1 MRAPSRK
8 RSRALKFGIMPLIDV
23 VFLLIIFFLAASH
36 FAQSETAEAVELP
49 NASEIETEKPDEQLS
64 RLVVTV
70 TADGIYHVGGD
81 VIERDVLAGRIR
93 QGRAEHGEA
102 FEVRIRADRSLE
114 YRMVEPIMI
123 ASARS
128 SVTNVKF
135 AVIEK

>member
-1 MRAPSRK
+1 MKTPSRR
-8 RSRALKFGIMPLIDV
+8 RSRALKFGITPLIDI

-49 NASEIETEKPDEQLS
+49 NASEVETEQPDEQLS

-70 TADGIYHVGGD
+70 TADGRYHVGG
-81 VIERDVLAGRIR
+81 VLTESDVLAGRIR

-102 FEVRIRADRSLE
+102 FEVRIRADRTLA
-114 YRMVEPIMI
+114 YRTVEPIMI
-123 ASARS
+123 ASARAG
-128 SVTNVKF
+128 VTTVKF